1 MFENLFEFYK
11 VQMIFIVILPVI
23 RKILLSKLLED
34 QHFKD
39 LFIFCF
45 LFIALLLLLVYPLL
59 AIQQI
64 RIFVIFSVLFSL
76 KPPSCNKCSH

>member
-59 AIQQI
+59 AIQ
-64 RIFVIFSVLFSL
+64 
-76 KPPSCNKCSH
+76 